1 MLHEFGKNTVG
12 SSIFSL
18 FMRPKRTNS
27 VKKYKNA
34 SRLKKKS
41 AIRPTL
47 PYMCGSEPA
56 VTQQLFHSIFFLIIL
71 YIRRFI
77 HPKKG
82 QAIYRKKMEA
92 QVRECAVSCNFV
104 IPPLRVG
111 SSFSS
116 ESLYK

>member
-47 PYMCGSEPA
+47 
-56 VTQQLFHSIFFLIIL
+56 
-71 YIRRFI
+71 
-77 HPKKG
+77 
-82 QAIYRKKMEA
+82 
-92 QVRECAVSCNFV
+92 
-104 IPPLRVG
+104 
-111 SSFSS
+111 
-116 ESLYK
+116 LYKRWESKRDEIHSCLT